1 MPARILVVDDEPA
14 VTDLLAYNLRK
25 AHYDVLVAA
34 DGRQALLLAAQERPD
49 LILLDL
55 MLPQIDGLDVCRE
68 LRRTSQVPI
77 IILSAR
83 DDEID
88 RVLGLELGADDYVG
102 KPFSIRELLARIKV
116 VLRRTQPVPPDSVA
130 ALLAGP
136 GGLRLDSERRE
147 ARVAATT
154 LDLSRLEFDLLYLL
168 IASTGRVFTREQLV
182 EQVWGYDYLGDTRV
196 VDSVIKRLRAKL
208 RAVDPEADC
217 IVAVRGIGYKATQ
230 NGAA

>member
-1 MPARILVVDDEPA
+1 MKPRILVVDDEAA

-25 AHYDVLVAA
+25 AHYEVLVAA

-116 VLRRTQPVPPDSVA
+116 VLRRTGLPRQA
-130 ALLAGP
+130 AAP
-136 GGLRLDSERRE
+136 
-147 ARVAATT
+147 
-154 LDLSRLEFDLLYLL
+154 SR
-168 IASTGRVFTREQLV
+168 
-182 EQVWGYDYLGDTRV
+182 
-196 VDSVIKRLRAKL
+196 
-208 RAVDPEADC
+208 
-217 IVAVRGIGYKATQ
+217 
-230 NGAA
+230 

>member
-1 MPARILVVDDEPA
+1 MKPRILVVDDEAA

-25 AHYDVLVAA
+25 AHYEVLVAA

-116 VLRRTQPVPPDSVA
+116 VLRRTRPTAPGSGAEP
-130 ALLAGP
+130 LIGP

-147 ARVAATT
+147 ARIQTT
-154 LDLSRLEFDLLYLL
+154 ILDLSRLEFDLLALL
-168 IASTGRVFTREQLV
+168 IANLGRVFTREQFV

-196 VDSVIKRLRAKL
+196 VDSVVKRLRAKL
-208 RAVDPEADC
+208 RAVEPEADC
-217 IVAVRGIGYKATQ
+217 IVAVRGIGYKASP
-230 NGAA
+230 NGDL